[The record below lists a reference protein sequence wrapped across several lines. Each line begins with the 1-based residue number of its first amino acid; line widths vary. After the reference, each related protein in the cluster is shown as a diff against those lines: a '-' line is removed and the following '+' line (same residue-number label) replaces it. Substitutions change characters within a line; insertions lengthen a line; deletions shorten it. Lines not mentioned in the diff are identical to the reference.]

1 MKSIFVAV
9 LLLILVPLTR
19 AAEEKSTDGRYKAA
33 EETLTLLD
41 TPNLLK
47 QAIDQ
52 MVQLQVQQN
61 PTLAPYEAVMR
72 EFLGKYMS
80 WDSLKA
86 DLIKIYAEEFTAS
99 ELAELNRFYQSPVGK
114 KTVQKMPALMTK
126 GAQIGTQ
133 RVQEHMAELQAAVAA
148 QERKQSEEATP
159 SPAPEATEQKK

>member
-1 MKSIFVAV
+1 
-9 LLLILVPLTR
+9 
-19 AAEEKSTDGRYKAA
+19 
-33 EETLTLLD
+33 
-41 TPNLLK
+41 
-47 QAIDQ
+47 

-99 ELAELNRFYQSPVGK
+99 ELAELNKFYQSPVGK

-148 QERKQSEEATP
+148 QEKKQSEEATP
-159 SPAPEATEQKK
+159 SPAPNAAEKKE